1 MISFKV
7 WIDQSFIFLEQ
18 EWTHLGAFT
27 RNFLRRC
34 YILQFKSPFD
44 QFLTCPTDLF
54 WVVSQSLIG
63 CFSCHNY
70 FCFGLLGKLLY
81 YGEVSWL
88 REYSQFQWFDLST
101 TRRQIITGASSPS
114 IFSFIAKVQLIH
126 ESFLITYLNSD
137 STYLF
142 ITVARNLVNRSTAWF
157 YEILMSCTNKKS
169 RNTSRQHSG
178 NSTCFLFLTYAC
190 AWNQLIYTV
199 NAQADHNI

>member
-1 MISFKV
+1 MFFMPQLLLFRVVREASLLWRSKLIEGVFSISMIWFVDYETSNHHRGIFAFN
-7 WIDQSFIFLEQ
+7 IFIYGK
-18 EWTHLGAFT
+18 GA
-27 RNFLRRC
+27 
-34 YILQFKSPFD
+34 
-44 QFLTCPTDLF
+44 
-54 WVVSQSLIG
+54 
-63 CFSCHNY
+63 
-70 FCFGLLGKLLY
+70 
-81 YGEVSWL
+81 
-88 REYSQFQWFDLST
+88 
-101 TRRQIITGASSPS
+101 
-114 IFSFIAKVQLIH
+114 VQLIH